1 MNVTV
6 FVFMFLVWPHN
17 WNHSCAPSSVL
28 GHIDVQMPLRN
39 SFHWASLKQ
48 DTSNL
53 KLLLTSGMG
62 GIMVRGKRFLTLSE
76 RQHITSTLFDI
87 FWYCDHSYYGLLR
100 EDRRMC
106 FRKIS
111 FNINKM
117 QVFGKAMTSSKWRA
131 LQRPAWEQPHC
142 GDMCSCGQQ

>member
-1 MNVTV
+1 
-6 FVFMFLVWPHN
+6 
-17 WNHSCAPSSVL
+17 
-28 GHIDVQMPLRN
+28 
-39 SFHWASLKQ
+39 
-48 DTSNL
+48 
-53 KLLLTSGMG
+53 
-62 GIMVRGKRFLTLSE
+62 MVRGKRFLTLSE

-117 QVFGKAMTSSKWRA
+117 QVFGKAMTSSK
-131 LQRPAWEQPHC
+131 
-142 GDMCSCGQQ
+142 